1 MSKQNNPLL
10 TDDFLDEVAK
20 EISQLYGGPAKEQ
33 NDWTN
38 VPTNHDINN

>member
-20 EISQLYGGPAKEQ
+20 EISQLFGGLIKEQ
-33 NDWTN
+33 NDLTN
-38 VPTNHDINN
+38 VPTNHDVNH